1 MSAVRAI
8 LSDVTATLDLADTLR
23 YKPLRDEIVSVAQRA
38 LHTASELLE
47 AQKGL
52 APSVLEPA
60 RARRGTETP
69 PPSPIEVNPDTV
81 TDMRSVASASTSR
94 SVTMY
99 RSFLSEILPTLKRT
113 FPTESPQMCMRR
125 AAALWQWNKGKGS
138 LEKILK
144 STHVS
149 IRASATAPAAPAQRT
164 LVVEECLPSSS
175 RFRSMS
181 AESELDLPPLE
192 AAE

>member
-1 MSAVRAI
+1 MSEVRTI

-52 APSVLEPA
+52 APSVPE
-60 RARRGTETP
+60 RRSVPTP
-69 PPSPIEVNPDTV
+69 PPSPIEPVHETV
-81 TDMRSVASASTSR
+81 TDMRSVVSESTSR

-99 RSFLSEILPTLKRT
+99 RSFLSEILPVLKRT
-113 FPTESPQMCMRR
+113 FTGESPQMCMRR
-125 AAALWQWNKGKGS
+125 AATLWQRNKGKGS

-144 STHVS
+144 AVHVD
-149 IRASATAPAAPAQRT
+149 IRSAAAARPTQVRT
-164 LVVEECLPSSS
+164 LVVEECLPSNS

-181 AESELDLPPLE
+181 AESDLDLPPLE
-192 AAE
+192 SAE